1 MTRAKLIENLL
12 PLIVFRF
19 LLRVYLRARGLGWH
33 TFYGRYPTLADVPST
48 PGGQNSDW
56 YVRNAI
62 AQVESIQFETSRQPM
77 GDPAG
82 QLLLPLLVSQLL
94 DRAGTVTVLDFGGGA
109 AKGLKCIFDHAPGI
123 DPARLRYILVE
134 TPAMCRA
141 IREPLARMQKEKF
154 GGATFVDL
162 AEEIPPSLPQ
172 PLIVHARS
180 SLQYVS
186 DYRAALYRLLA
197 LAPEILI
204 VPHTP
209 LTDEPTCAQEQ
220 RNHPHRTLARWVFN
234 RGEFISEIE
243 NSGYRQGFIFDH
255 GLPATGKDSASA
267 NDVSMIFYRTTPTSQ
282 ITNSDNA
289 IPS

>member
-1 MTRAKLIENLL
+1 MFKAKLIEDLL
-12 PLIVFRF
+12 PPIAYRS

-33 TFYGRYPTLADVPST
+33 IFYGRYPTLADVPSA

-62 AQVESIQFETSRQPM
+62 AQVESIKSETSRQPM

-141 IREPLARMQKEKF
+141 IRGPLARMQKEKF
-154 GGATFVDL
+154 GGATFTELV
-162 AEEIPPSLPQ
+162 EEIPVSLPK

-186 DYRAALYRLLA
+186 DYRAAISRLLA
-197 LAPEILI
+197 LAPELFI

-209 LTDEPTCAQEQ
+209 LTDEPTSAQQQ

-234 RGEFISEIE
+234 RSEFISAIE
-243 NSGYRQGFIFDH
+243 KSGYRLGFVFDH
-255 GLPATGKDSASA
+255 GLPAAGKDSAPA
-267 NDVSMIFYRTTPTSQ
+267 NDVSMVFHRTTQSNQATKSSTALPR
-282 ITNSDNA
+282 
-289 IPS
+289 